1 MSQVQKQASIDK
13 FENWSDF
20 ESRPIEYYL
29 SFVNLKNQTLK
40 KDTVRKTAGLGDK
53 VLKKGGNPDVQRLFF
68 AFEKVIVKK
77 LQDAGLLPLP
87 VSETSSEKKIATG
100 NKSSNPSP
108 KAFEQE
114 ARNNAF
120 NANRVAQLEKENLD
134 LKNRIKQL
142 EGRLSS
148 AQKVNERNR
157 ETIEVMNE
165 VNAVL

>member
-13 FENWSDF
+13 FEHWSDF
-20 ESRPIEYYL
+20 ESRPLDYYL
-29 SFVNLKNQTLK
+29 SFVNLNNQTLK
-40 KDTVRKTAGLGDK
+40 KETVRKAAGLGDK

-68 AFEKVIVKK
+68 AFEKLIVKK
-77 LQDAGLLPLP
+77 LQNAALLPLP
-87 VSETSSEKKIATG
+87 VSETSSEKKIASG
-100 NKSSNPSP
+100 NKSSKSSP

-120 NANRVAQLEKENLD
+120 NASRVAQLEKENLD

-142 EGRLSS
+142 EAHLSS
-148 AQKVNERNR
+148 AQQVNERNR